1 MTESD
6 WVEMYGMAFSAS
18 ATYFTVLISI
28 VSGYLV
34 IAYFVGE
41 RLTRT
46 QVSIMNTMYLAVATT
61 TISGSY
67 VALRDFMFARN
78 EMASEIPEFAVYGVV
93 AKIYFWPFF
102 NMILHS
108 FMVLASLIFMWQVRP
123 PRET

>member
-1 MTESD
+1 MTAAD
-6 WVEMYGMAFSAS
+6 WVEMYGMAFSAI

-46 QVSIMNTMYLAVATT
+46 QVSIMNTMYFAVATT

-78 EMASEIPEFAVYGVV
+78 EMASEIPEFGVYGVIEN
-93 AKIYFWPFF
+93 IYFRPFF
-102 NMILHS
+102 NVILHS
-108 FMVLASLIFMWQVRP
+108 FLVLASLIFMWQVRH
-123 PRET
+123 PRDS